1 MTKTTKV
8 SFRNT
13 QKERGSIL
21 VITILLSFMTL
32 LLATP
37 FLTKISGQYR
47 ITNKSFRQITAF
59 NLAEA
64 GVERAIW
71 ELNHGTIID
80 WEGDAESRTLMISS
94 FQAGDG
100 TEVGDISITV
110 LDLQGE
116 NPVIESTGRVSFIGS
131 NDIEKSIR
139 VVLEEIETDSLFDY
153 GIFGKQSLEMSGNA
167 FVDSYD
173 SREGV
178 YGGEN
183 ISDLGQMGTNGIY
196 SGDISLNN
204 TVEINGDVV
213 VGPGGIPADVIS
225 MSSNVTINGE
235 LTALTEEKTFPPVI
249 PPSNLPWRGD
259 FILAPNNMATI
270 SESGEYSSLIFQSNS
285 KISITSDC
293 ILYVTGEFT
302 MLSNTRFEI
311 AEGVTLALYLGGT
324 FYQSSNSQINN
335 LSLDPT
341 MVQIY
346 GTETFQTLMT
356 WDSNTDF
363 YGAIYVP
370 DYTVLYNS
378 NAEFYGSII
387 ANTVKIDSNAGLHYD
402 KALFNL
408 ESIYTTVTSTYKIKS
423 WQETF

>member
-80 WEGDAESRTLMISS
+80 WEGDAESRTLIISS

-116 NPVIESTGRVSFIGS
+116 NPVIESTGRVSHIGS
-131 NDIEKSIR
+131 NDLEKSIR

-153 GIFGKQSLEMSGNA
+153 GIFGKLGLEMSGNA
-167 FVDSYD
+167 MIDSYD

>member
-1 MTKTTKV
+1 MTKTSKV
-8 SFRNT
+8 SFRDY

-37 FLTKISGQYR
+37 LLTKISGQYR

-94 FQAGDG
+94 FQADDG

-110 LDLQGE
+110 LNLQGG
-116 NPVIESTGRVSFIGS
+116 NPVIESTGRVSHIGS
-131 NDIEKSIR
+131 NDLEKYIR

-153 GIFGKQSLEMSGNA
+153 GIFGKRGLEMSGNA
-167 FVDSYD
+167 LVDSYD

-183 ISDLGQMGTNGIY
+183 VTDLGQIGTNAT
-196 SGDISLNN
+196 DDDALFLRNN
-204 TVEINGDVV
+204 VEVNGDAV
-213 VGPGGIPADVIS
+213 VGPGANPDDVIEIS
-225 MSSNVTINGE
+225 GNSIITGE
-235 LTALTEEKTFPPVI
+235 MTALIEEKTFPSVI
-249 PPSNLPWRGD
+249 PPSNLTWREEL
-259 FILAPNNMATI
+259 ILETNEIVEI
-270 SESGEYSSLIFQSNS
+270 SESGMYSKLIFQSNS
-285 KISITSDC
+285 KIRITSDC
-293 ILYVTGEFT
+293 ILYVTDDFT
-302 MLSNTRFEI
+302 MMSQSQLEI

-341 MVQIY
+341 KVQIY
-346 GTETFQTLMT
+346 GTETFISEMT
-356 WDSNTDF
+356 WESNSSF

-370 DYTVLYNS
+370 DSKVLYNS
-378 NAEFYGSII
+378 NADFYGSII
-387 ANTVKIDSNAGLHYD
+387 ADTMKIDSNAGLHYD
-402 KALFNL
+402 LALMNL
-408 ESIYTTVTSTYKIKS
+408 GSIYTTVTSTYKIKS
-423 WQETF
+423 WQETL

>member
-8 SFRNT
+8 SFRNY

-21 VITILLSFMTL
+21 VITILLSFLTL

-80 WEGDAESRTLMISS
+80 WEGDAESRTLIISS
-94 FQAGDG
+94 FQADDG

-116 NPVIESTGRVSFIGS
+116 NPVIESTGRVSYIGS

-139 VVLEEIETDSLFDY
+139 VVLEKIETDSLFDY

-235 LTALTEEKTFPPVI
+235 LTALTEEKTFPPVV

-302 MLSNTRFEI
+302 MLSNTQLEI

-324 FYQSSNSQINN
+324 FSQSSNSQINN

-356 WDSNTDF
+356 WESNTSF

-402 KALFNL
+402 NALFNL

>member
-1 MTKTTKV
+1 MFQLAGSKDY
-8 SFRNT
+8 
-13 QKERGSIL
+13 QKEQGSIL
-21 VITILLSFMTL
+21 VITILLSFLTL

-37 FLTKISGQYR
+37 LLTKISGQYR
-47 ITNKSFRQITAF
+47 ITNKTFRQITAF

-94 FQAGDG
+94 FQADDG

-110 LDLQGE
+110 LNLQGE
-116 NPVIESTGRVSFIGS
+116 NPVIESTGRVSHIGS

-139 VVLEEIETDSLFDY
+139 VVLEEIEKDSLFDY
-153 GIFGKQSLEMSGNA
+153 GIFGKLGLEMSGNA
-167 FVDSYD
+167 LIDSYD

-183 ISDLGQMGTNGIY
+183 VRDEGQIGTNATHY
-196 SGDISLNN
+196 SAIFLRNN
-204 TVEINGDVV
+204 VEVNADAL
-213 VGPGGIPADVIS
+213 VGPGALPVDVIVMQNS
-225 MSSNVTINGE
+225 ATITGE
-235 LTALTEEKTFPPVI
+235 QTALNEEKIFPSVV
-249 PPSNLPWRGD
+249 PPSNLPLRGD
-259 FILAPNNMATI
+259 YILEPNNTATI
-270 SESGEYSSLIFQSNS
+270 SESGIYSSFIFQNNS

-293 ILYVTGEFT
+293 TLYVMGEFT
-302 MLSNTRFEI
+302 MLSNTQLEI

-335 LSLDPT
+335 LSQDPT
-341 MVQIY
+341 KVQIY
-346 GTETFQTLMT
+346 GTETFNSVMT
-356 WDSNTDF
+356 WESNSSF

-387 ANTVKIDSNAGLHYD
+387 ANYVEIDSNAGLHYD
-402 KALFNL
+402 MALINL
-408 ESIYTTVTSTYKIKS
+408 GSIYTTVTSTYKIKS
-423 WQETF
+423 WQETIGN

>member
-1 MTKTTKV
+1 MTKTNKV
-8 SFRNT
+8 SFRIN
-13 QKERGSIL
+13 QKERGSVL
-21 VITILLSFMTL
+21 VITILLSFLTL

-47 ITNKSFRQITAF
+47 ITNKSSRQITAF

-80 WEGDAESRTLMISS
+80 WEGDSESRTLMISS
-94 FQAGDG
+94 FQADDG
-100 TEVGDISITV
+100 TEVGDISIIV
-110 LDLQGE
+110 LNLQGE
-116 NPVIESTGRVSFIGS
+116 NPVIESTGRVSHIGS
-131 NDIEKSIR
+131 NDLEKSIR
-139 VVLEEIETDSLFDY
+139 VVLEELETDSLFDY
-153 GIFGKQSLEMSGNA
+153 AIFGKQSLEVSGNA

-178 YGGEN
+178 YGGDN
-183 ISDLGQMGTNGIY
+183 VSDMGQMGTNGIF

-213 VGPGGIPADVIS
+213 VGPGGIPANVIS

-235 LTALTEEKTFPPVI
+235 LTSLTEEKTLPPVV

-259 FILAPNNMATI
+259 YTLAPNNTVSI

-302 MLSNTRFEI
+302 MLSNTQLEI

-324 FYQSSNSQINN
+324 FSQSSNSQINN

-346 GTETFQTLMT
+346 GTETFETTMT
-356 WDSNTDF
+356 WESNSSF

-387 ANTVKIDSNAGLHYD
+387 ADSVKIDSNAGLHFD
-402 KALFNL
+402 MALINL
-408 ESIYTTVTSTYKIKS
+408 GSIYTTVTSTYKIKS
-423 WQETF
+423 WQETL

>member
-80 WEGDAESRTLMISS
+80 WEGDAESRTLIISS

-153 GIFGKQSLEMSGNA
+153 GIFGKLGLEMSGNA

-213 VGPGGIPADVIS
+213 VGPGGIPTDVIS

>member
-1 MTKTTKV
+1 MYLLAGSKD
-8 SFRNT
+8 N

-116 NPVIESTGRVSFIGS
+116 NPVIESTGRVSHIGS

>member
-8 SFRNT
+8 SFRDY

-37 FLTKISGQYR
+37 LLTKISGQYR

-71 ELNHGTIID
+71 ELNHGTILD
-80 WEGDAESRTLMISS
+80 WEGDDESRTLMISS
-94 FQAGDG
+94 FQADAG

-110 LDLQGE
+110 LNLQGE
-116 NPVIESTGRVSFIGS
+116 NPVIESTGRVSYIGS
-131 NDIEKSIR
+131 NDLEKYIR
-139 VVLEEIETDSLFDY
+139 VVVEEIETDSLFDY
-153 GIFGKQSLEMSGNA
+153 GIFGKRGLEMSGNA
-167 FVDSYD
+167 LVDSYD

-183 ISDLGQMGTNGIY
+183 AGDEGQMGTNGILP
-196 SGDISLNN
+196 GDIRLSNN
-204 TVEINGDVV
+204 VEVNGDAV
-213 VGPGGIPADVIS
+213 VGPGAIPDEVIYLLNS
-225 MSSNVTINGE
+225 ATITGE
-235 LTALTEEKTFPPVI
+235 TTALIEEKIFPSVV
-249 PPSNLPWRGD
+249 PPSNLPPRGD
-259 FILAPNNMATI
+259 YLVQGDATI
-270 SESGEYSSLIFQSNS
+270 TESGMYSKLIFNSNS

-302 MLSNTRFEI
+302 MLSNTQLEI

-341 MVQIY
+341 KVQIY
-346 GTETFQTLMT
+346 GTETFISEMT
-356 WDSNTDF
+356 WESNSSF

-370 DYTVLYNS
+370 DSKVLYNS

-387 ANTVKIDSNAGLHYD
+387 ADTVKIDSNAGLHYD
-402 KALFNL
+402 LALMNL
-408 ESIYTTVTSTYKIKS
+408 GSIYTTVTSTYKIKS

>member
-1 MTKTTKV
+1 M
-8 SFRNT
+8 
-13 QKERGSIL
+13 GI
-21 VITILLSFMTL
+21 
-32 LLATP
+32 
-37 FLTKISGQYR
+37 
-47 ITNKSFRQITAF
+47 KS
-59 NLAEA
+59 
-64 GVERAIW
+64 W
-71 ELNHGTIID
+71 DIID

-94 FQAGDG
+94 FQADDG

-110 LDLQGE
+110 LNLQGE

-153 GIFGKQSLEMSGNA
+153 GIFGKQSLQMFGNA

-183 ISDLGQMGTNGIY
+183 VSDLGQMGTNGIY

-204 TVEINGDVV
+204 TVEINGDIV
-213 VGPGGIPADVIS
+213 VGPGGIPANVIS
-225 MSSNVTINGE
+225 MTSNVTINGE
-235 LTALTEEKTFPPVI
+235 MTALTEEKTFPPVV

-259 FILAPNNMATI
+259 YILEPNNTVTI
-270 SESGEYSSLIFQSNS
+270 SESGMYSSLIFQSNS

-302 MLSNTRFEI
+302 MLSNTQLEI

-324 FYQSSNSQINN
+324 FSQSSNSQINN

-346 GTETFQTLMT
+346 GTETFETTMT
-356 WDSNTDF
+356 WESNTNF

-370 DYTVLYNS
+370 DYSVLYSS

-387 ANTVKIDSNAGLHYD
+387 ADSVMIDSNAGLHYD

-408 ESIYTTVTSTYKIKS
+408 GSIYTTVTSTYKIKS

>member
-1 MTKTTKV
+1 MTKTNKV
-8 SFRNT
+8 SFRIN
-13 QKERGSIL
+13 QKERGSVL
-21 VITILLSFMTL
+21 VITILLSFLTL

-47 ITNKSFRQITAF
+47 ITNKSSRQITAF

-80 WEGDAESRTLMISS
+80 WEGDSESRTLMISS
-94 FQAGDG
+94 FQADDG
-100 TEVGDISITV
+100 TEVGDISIIV
-110 LDLQGE
+110 LNLQGE
-116 NPVIESTGRVSFIGS
+116 NPVIESTGRVSHIGS

-139 VVLEEIETDSLFDY
+139 VVLEELETDSLFDY
-153 GIFGKQSLEMSGNA
+153 AIFGKQSLEVSGNA

-178 YGGEN
+178 YGGDN
-183 ISDLGQMGTNGIY
+183 VSDMGQMGTNGIF

-213 VGPGGIPADVIS
+213 VGPGGIPANVIS

-235 LTALTEEKTFPPVI
+235 LTSLTEEKTLPPVV

-259 FILAPNNMATI
+259 YTLAPNNTVSI

-302 MLSNTRFEI
+302 MLSNTQLEI

-324 FYQSSNSQINN
+324 FSQSSNSQINN

-346 GTETFQTLMT
+346 GTETFETTMT
-356 WDSNTDF
+356 WESNSSF

-387 ANTVKIDSNAGLHYD
+387 ADSVKIDSNAGLHYD
-402 KALFNL
+402 MALINL
-408 ESIYTTVTSTYKIKS
+408 GSIYTTVTSTYKIKS
-423 WQETF
+423 WQETL

>member
-21 VITILLSFMTL
+21 VITILLSFITL

-302 MLSNTRFEI
+302 MLSNTQFEI